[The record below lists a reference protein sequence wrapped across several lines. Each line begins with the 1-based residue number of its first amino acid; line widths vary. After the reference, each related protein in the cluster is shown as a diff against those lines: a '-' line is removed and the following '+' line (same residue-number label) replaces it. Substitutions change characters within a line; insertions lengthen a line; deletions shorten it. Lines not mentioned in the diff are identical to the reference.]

1 MCWRKCN
8 TLYIFLLFFS
18 LSGIAQQPPEETDFR
33 PPVDFRMLLSGT
45 FGELRS
51 GHFHSGID
59 IKTGGVT
66 GKNIHSIGDG
76 WVSRVKV
83 SPYGFGNALY
93 ITHPEGYT
101 SVYGHL
107 EAFNNDLADYVLEE
121 QYKQKR
127 FSVDIPVPRG
137 EFIFH
142 KGDVIAKSGNSGSS
156 AGPHLHFEIRDAAT
170 QNILNPLRFISGVKD
185 YIRPKISGLM
195 VYPESDYSLIDGANK
210 TRKYNLE
217 GWGPVYRLVDGYK
230 INVSGPFS
238 IGVKAYDLLN
248 DSHNKNGVYRYEMF
262 VDGEKTFGWQAD
274 EFAFAETRYINSLID
289 YASYAEKNGRY
300 VRTAIDPNNRP
311 SM

>member
-195 VYPESDYSLIDGANK
+195 VYPES
-210 TRKYNLE
+210 
-217 GWGPVYRLVDGYK
+217 
-230 INVSGPFS
+230 
-238 IGVKAYDLLN
+238 
-248 DSHNKNGVYRYEMF
+248 
-262 VDGEKTFGWQAD
+262 
-274 EFAFAETRYINSLID
+274 
-289 YASYAEKNGRY
+289 
-300 VRTAIDPNNRP
+300 AIT
-311 SM
+311 